1 MIMGKKLESK
11 MEVLFGL
18 IGIIF
23 MVIFLPLTA
32 ILTPGYTPLEKTVSS
47 LSGGIMKT
55 LFSICFVVAGS
66 LLIPFYIYL
75 ERELVNIKENIRR
88 LATGVSIFTCVCIAL
103 VGIIPD
109 ETHGEFFIAFHS
121 FVAAVSFVG
130 SSIYIVLYSIL
141 MYYVPKSKMYHGP
154 KFKKYLAFYGFFIG
168 FLLIILLVTLNPLIE
183 WILTML
189 IAFWIIITA
198 IQCIS
203 YKFFDIPGM
212 YYKRAQY
219 PDALRLF
226 EEAVQILDKLNINN
240 EPIAETLK
248 ENIEFIKKEMEKK
261 PQKSNDV

>member
-1 MIMGKKLESK
+1 MLMLMGKKLESK

-23 MVIFLPLTA
+23 LVIFLPITA
-32 ILTPGYTPLEKTVSS
+32 IMTPGYTPLENTVSS
-47 LSGGIMKT
+47 LGKGIMKT

-109 ETHGEFFIAFHS
+109 ETHLEFFIAFHG
-121 FVAAVSFVG
+121 FVAAVSFIG

-141 MYYVPKSKMYHGP
+141 MYYVPKAKMYQGP
-154 KFKKYLAFYGFFIG
+154 EFQKYLAFFGFFIG

-183 WILTML
+183 WILTTL

-203 YKFFDIPGM
+203 YKFFNIPGM

-219 PDALRLF
+219 PDALKLF
-226 EEAVQILDKLNINN
+226 EEAVQILDRLNISD
-240 EPIAETLK
+240 EPITETLK
-248 ENIEFIKKEMEKK
+248 ENIELIKKEMENK
-261 PQKSNDV
+261 NEN

>member
-11 MEVLFGL
+11 MEVIFGL
-18 IGIIF
+18 IGILF
-23 MVIFLPLTA
+23 MVIFLPITA
-32 ILTPGYTPLEKTVSS
+32 ILTPGYTPLENTVSS
-47 LSGGIMKT
+47 LGGGIMKT
-55 LFSICFVVAGS
+55 LFSICFVVTGS

-75 ERELVNIKENIRR
+75 EREFVNIKENIRR
-88 LATGVSIFTCVCIAL
+88 LATAVSIFTCVCIAL

-109 ETHGEFFIAFHS
+109 ETHWEFFTAFHS
-121 FVAAVSFVG
+121 FVAAVSFIG
-130 SSIYIVLYSIL
+130 SSIYIVLYAIL

-168 FLLIILLVTLNPLIE
+168 FLLIILLITLNPLIE

-189 IAFWIIITA
+189 IAFWIMITA

-203 YKFFDIPGM
+203 YKFFNIPGM
-212 YYKRAQY
+212 YYKRAQF

-226 EEAVQILDKLNINN
+226 EEAVQILDRLNITD

-248 ENIEFIKKEMEKK
+248 KNIEFIKKEMEKN
-261 PQKSNDV
+261 PEKSNNI